1 MCGCVTLST
10 WSRASLA
17 QSQEEMVSD
26 IHISAQDAQDHGSH
40 FINLTLNH
48 VREEVGATAMHSPR
62 HRKIRAQSECDHPL
76 PHSRFNSH
84 RTRLEDPIS
93 SDIEPGT
100 QWNGTPGRPNHP
112 HCSALLQRANEA
124 PPPPASRWSRWSIS
138 SSPFSRWDYLLGSRP
153 YGWINAATV
162 AFLTSGCRMLH
173 FPWCQLPATLKCRGR
188 DEWRDFKATWMA
200 QIEWISNWKSIRF
213 FLVLR
218 YPK

>member
-1 MCGCVTLST
+1 MTQNTEKLLLCTSPAQRLHFFSIKCSLTIRQHVSPRGSMCGCVTLST

-124 PPPPASRWSRWSIS
+124 PPPPDEADGRYHLLPFLGEIIS
-138 SSPFSRWDYLLGSRP
+138 LAPGLMGGSMLRQWPF
-153 YGWINAATV
+153 
-162 AFLTSGCRMLH
+162 
-173 FPWCQLPATLKCRGR
+173 
-188 DEWRDFKATWMA
+188 
-200 QIEWISNWKSIRF
+200 
-213 FLVLR
+213 
-218 YPK
+218 